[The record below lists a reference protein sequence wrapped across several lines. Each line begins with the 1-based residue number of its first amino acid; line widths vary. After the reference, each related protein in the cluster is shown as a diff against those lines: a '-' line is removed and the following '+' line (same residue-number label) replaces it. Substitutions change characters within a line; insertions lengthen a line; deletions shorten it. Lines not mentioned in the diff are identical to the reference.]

1 MGMINKHIAYVYLI
15 DPACRI
21 RWAACGDPVP
31 GEIESLKRSAGALLG
46 RLKK

>member
-21 RWAACGDPVP
+21 RWAACGDAVP
-31 GEIESLKRSAGALLG
+31 GEIQSLKQGAEKLLS